1 MTGRAEP
8 SFVTKT
14 VIYSFVKI
22 SWKMTFLGHLAE
34 AKEMI
39 NMFALGFIKKSI
51 TLVQRGAQFLRSC
64 DLMWYSEN

>member
-1 MTGRAEP
+1 
-8 SFVTKT
+8 
-14 VIYSFVKI
+14 
-22 SWKMTFLGHLAE
+22 MTFLGHLAE